1 MEDITIEDPTQNS
14 AQILFNYI
22 VNEDKG
28 KSEYKKGSN
37 KCASRT
43 FAGIESPTPIENLH
57 LLDLKLALKYEEDKL
72 YLKDDKIYKY
82 LRRGNCLTYNTET
95 NKIGIA
101 RIGLIKF
108 FDYRKDYS
116 GLINER
122 RRVLEKVEESKSP
135 LGVYL
140 TEKANGENFQVSFNP
155 AFNCWIIGSKTVTIA
170 CKDEKDIDFYKNQNN
185 FTYENFKP
193 LIKEFYTK
201 KNLLTLK
208 RYEYVLDFAKKWFNI
223 LVKLFKT
230 KEDLEEFKKVIAFHT
245 FIGENVGDQYHQHI
259 KIYKEGD
266 IIFYGIVD
274 HMKYDTEICLPLNK
288 SFEIFKKFGFTM
300 VPMDKSE
307 NFDNFDDLKTYL
319 DDKYDEILLK
329 TIKQSGEG
337 NVVYFVGIGENGE
350 EKVVSI
356 AKLKTFEYRFYRKI
370 REKIEVLLERYQKQK
385 NLGFGDLQSNL
396 KKESEELAENF
407 KEELNFDKY
416 IRFSE
421 FVFNYITKYDNEKH
435 YFDVFAEFIH
445 ILKYAFNKYEE
456 KKDSEEKESLDDIYK
471 KIKEV
476 LDKKF
481 GSIEKFNINK

>member
-1 MEDITIEDPTQNS
+1 M
-14 AQILFNYI
+14 
-22 VNEDKG
+22 
-28 KSEYKKGSN
+28 
-37 KCASRT
+37 
-43 FAGIESPTPIENLH
+43 
-57 LLDLKLALKYEEDKL
+57 
-72 YLKDDKIYKY
+72 
-82 LRRGNCLTYNTET
+82 
-95 NKIGIA
+95 
-101 RIGLIKF
+101 
-108 FDYRKDYS
+108 
-116 GLINER
+116 
-122 RRVLEKVEESKSP
+122 
-135 LGVYL
+135 
-140 TEKANGENFQVSFNP
+140 
-155 AFNCWIIGSKTVTIA
+155 
-170 CKDEKDIDFYKNQNN
+170 
-185 FTYENFKP
+185 
-193 LIKEFYTK
+193 
-201 KNLLTLK
+201 TLK

-471 KIKEV
+471 K
-476 LDKKF
+476 
-481 GSIEKFNINK
+481 NKRSFR